1 MIGEVLGHYR
11 VLEQIGTGGMGEVY
25 RARDERLGRDV
36 ALKVVHPSSSKDHDR
51 LRRFE
56 LEARSAASLNH
67 PNIVAVYDVGF
78 HDGAPFIVTELL
90 EGKTLRE
97 RLAAGRLSVR
107 EVSNYTLQIIAG
119 LMVAHEK
126 HIVHRDLKPENLFI
140 TKDNRVKIL
149 DFGIAKLIHPETIG
163 APSLQEMTTQTKM
176 GSVLGTVAYM
186 SPEQLRAKPVD
197 ARSDIFSLG
206 AIVYEMLTGRRAFR
220 GETDVD
226 TITAV
231 LKETP
236 PEVTHERAD
245 VPTAF
250 EQIVNHCLEKEP
262 EKRFQSVRDLAFAL
276 ETLSGTGPRERVVPP
291 SISSV
296 RLRNLLLGMLT
307 LAVVI
312 AGGWFL
318 REWLRPSNE
327 NPQYRRLT
335 YELGTVY
342 AARFAPD
349 GRSVIYEAAWNDLP
363 ARLFSTVST
372 SVQAQVL
379 GASDAHLLAV
389 SPSNELALQLHGRH
403 GTFLDLIGGTL
414 ARAPLAGGSPRELLE
429 DVRWADW
436 DRRGELAVVHHVNG
450 RSRLEFPLGTVLYES
465 PGWISHLRF
474 APKGDLIAFM
484 DHPSLWDDRGFVRVV
499 DRAGKVRTL
508 SSEWES
514 EAGLAWRSDGKE
526 VWFTAVE
533 SGYNRKLMAV
543 NLSAVERTVLI
554 APGALDV
561 QDIAPDGSVL
571 LATEGPRVMLE
582 SLGPS
587 DRAPRVLSWYDWSVV
602 KDISQDGQWI
612 LFEESSE
619 PFGDRYAVAARK
631 VDGSPPIH
639 LGEGSAG
646 GLSPDGKWA
655 LDVFTSDPP
664 HVKLLPIGTGQARE
678 VPLIGLEHVQN
689 GAARFMPDG
698 NHIIINGNEPGHA
711 VRGYQIGLK
720 GGTPRPITPE
730 GMASLLVSPD
740 GRYVTAQNPS
750 SPVVLCSVE
759 NGTAQE
765 IPGMNP
771 DDTAA
776 QWSEDS
782 SALYVFRSGEV
793 PARIVR
799 LDLRTG
805 RRTPVREINPSQRA
819 GVISIF
825 PITMSRDGSRFA
837 YSYYQNLSVLYVV
850 SGLR

>member
-1 MIGEVLGHYR
+1 MIGQVLGHYR

-36 ALKVVHPSSSKDHDR
+36 ALKLVHPSSAKDQDR

-67 PNIVAVYDVGF
+67 PNIVAVYDIGF
-78 HDGAPFIVTELL
+78 HEGMPFIVTELL
-90 EGKTLRE
+90 EGETLRE
-97 RLAAGRLSVR
+97 RLGRGMLTVR
-107 EVSNYTLQIIAG
+107 EVSEYSLQIAKG
-119 LMVAHEK
+119 LMAAHEK

-140 TKDNRVKIL
+140 TKTNLVKIL
-149 DFGIAKLIHPETIG
+149 DFGIAKLIHPEAAG
-163 APSLQEMTTQTKM
+163 GPSIQELTTQTKM

-186 SPEQLRAKPVD
+186 SPEQLRAKTVD
-197 ARSDIFSLG
+197 ARSDVFSLG
-206 AIVYEMLTGRRAFR
+206 TILYEMLTGRRAFC

-231 LKETP
+231 LRETP
-236 PEVTHERAD
+236 PDVTHERTD
-245 VPTAF
+245 VPATF

-262 EKRFQSVRDLAFAL
+262 ERRFQSVRDLAFAL
-276 ETLSGTGPRERVVPP
+276 ETLTGTGPAGRVVPP
-291 SISSV
+291 SPPPAYV
-296 RLRNLLLGMLT
+296 KKVLLGA
-307 LAVVI
+307 LAVL
-312 AGGWFL
+312 ALLGGGW
-318 REWLRPSNE
+318 WLQAWFHLPSG
-327 NPQYRRLT
+327 NPKYRRLT
-335 YELGTVY
+335 YELGTIY

-349 GRSVIYEAAWNDLP
+349 GRSVIYEAAWNDQP
-363 ARLFSTVST
+363 AQLFSTVST

-379 GASDAHLLAV
+379 GARDAHLLAV
-389 SPSNELALQLHGRH
+389 SPLNELALQLHGRH
-403 GTFLDLIGGTL
+403 GPFLDLAGGTL

-436 DRRGELAVVHHVNG
+436 DPKGELAVVHHVNG

-465 PGWISHLRF
+465 RGWLSHLRF
-474 APKGDLIAFM
+474 APAGDRIAFM

-499 DRAGKVRTL
+499 DRSGKARTL

-514 EAGLAWRSDGKE
+514 EAGLAWRPDGNE

-533 SGYNRKLMAV
+533 AGYNRKLIAV
-543 NLSAVERTVLI
+543 NLSGVERTVLVTP
-554 APGALDV
+554 AGLDV

-571 LATEGPRVMLE
+571 LSTEGPRIILE
-582 SLGPS
+582 AVGPS
-587 DRAPRVLSWYDWSVV
+587 DPAPRVLSWYDWSVV

-655 LDVFTSDPP
+655 LDVATGDPP
-664 HVKLLPIGTGQARE
+664 HVRLLPLGTGQARE
-678 VPLIGLEHVQN
+678 VPIAGLEHVQN

-698 NHIIINGNEPGHA
+698 REIIINGNEPGHP
-711 VRGYQIGLK
+711 VRGYRVDLA
-720 GGTPRPITPE
+720 GGKPRPVTPE
-730 GMASLLVSPD
+730 GMAALLVSSD
-740 GRYVTAQNPS
+740 GRYVTAQSVDS
-750 SPVVLCSVE
+750 SVVLCSVE
-759 NGTAQE
+759 NATAQK
-765 IPGMNP
+765 IPGMNA

-782 SALYVFRSGEV
+782 SALYVYRSGEV
-793 PARIVR
+793 PAHIAR
-799 LDLRTG
+799 LNLRSG
-805 RRTPVREINPSQRA
+805 QRTPVREITPSERA
-819 GVISIF
+819 GVVSIS
-825 PITMSRDGSRFA
+825 PITMSRDASRFA

-850 SGLR
+850 SGLH

>member
-1 MIGEVLGHYR
+1 MTGQVLGHYR

-36 ALKVVHPSSSKDHDR
+36 ALKLVHPSSARDHDR

-67 PNIVAVYDVGF
+67 PNIVAVYDIGF
-78 HDGAPFIVTELL
+78 HEGMPFIVTELL
-90 EGKTLRE
+90 EGQTLRE
-97 RLAAGRLSVR
+97 RLAVGTLSVR
-107 EVSNYTLQIIAG
+107 EVSDYSLQIIAG
-119 LMVAHEK
+119 LMAAHEK

-140 TKDNRVKIL
+140 TKDNRIKIL

-163 APSLQEMTTQTKM
+163 APSIQEMTTQTKM

-206 AIVYEMLTGRRAFR
+206 AIVYEMLAGRRAFR

-236 PEVTHERAD
+236 PEVTRERAD
-245 VPTAF
+245 VPPAF

-262 EKRFQSVRDLAFAL
+262 GKRFQSVRDLAFAL
-276 ETLSGTGPRERVVPP
+276 ETLSGTGPTARVVRP
-291 SISSV
+291 SPSLG
-296 RLRNLLLGMLT
+296 RFRKLLLGTLT
-307 LAVVI
+307 LAVVA

-318 REWLRPSNE
+318 RAWFRFSNE

-349 GRSVIYEAAWNDLP
+349 GRSVIYEAAWNDR
-363 ARLFSTVST
+363 AAQLFSTVST

-389 SPSNELALQLHGRH
+389 SRSNELALQLHGRH
-403 GTFLDLIGGTL
+403 GTFLDLTGGTL

-436 DRRGELAVVHHVNG
+436 DPKGDLAVVHHVNG
-450 RSRLEFPLGTVLYES
+450 RSRLEFPMGTVLYES

-499 DRAGKVRTL
+499 DRTGKVRTL

-514 EAGLAWRSDGKE
+514 EAGLAWHPDGKE

-533 SGYNRKLMAV
+533 AGYNRKLMAV
-543 NLSAVERTVLI
+543 SLSGVERTVLI
-554 APGALDV
+554 APSGLDLM
-561 QDIAPDGSVL
+561 DIAADGSVL
-571 LATEGPRVMLE
+571 LSTEGPRVMLE
-582 SLGPS
+582 SFGPS
-587 DRAPRVLSWYDWSVV
+587 DRAPHVLSWYDWSVV

-619 PFGDRYAVAARK
+619 PFGDNYAVAARK
-631 VDGSPPIH
+631 VDGSPPVH

-655 LDVFTSDPP
+655 LDVSTGDPP

-678 VPLIGLEHVQN
+678 VSVAGLEHVQN

-698 NHIIINGNEPGHA
+698 NRIIINGNEPGHS
-711 VRGYQIGLK
+711 VRGYLVDLG

-730 GMASLLVSPD
+730 GVASLLVSPN
-740 GRYVTAQNPS
+740 GRYVTAQSPGS
-750 SPVVLCSVE
+750 SVVLCSVE
-759 NGTAQE
+759 NGAAQK
-765 IPGMNP
+765 IPGMTP

-805 RRTPVREINPSQRA
+805 RRTPVREINPSERA
-819 GVISIF
+819 GVISIA
-825 PITMSRDGSRFA
+825 PITMSRDASRFA